1 MIEIICKDD
10 PAKDNHNKDTI
21 CLPKNIRQEGSPRG
35 RHKIYLEDYVYT
47 YLRNMAKEKE
57 ACAAVFLG
65 KSQVEKDIRYTF
77 ISGLVECGAA
87 VFQWDAICLDDS
99 FWDYIYKE
107 EKQYFP
113 ELEVVGWFLGKA
125 GQTLDL
131 SSAVEGAHRKYFSG
145 RDKVLMLMDILEEE
159 ERFFVYEQGYLQKR
173 EGYYIYYE
181 KNLPM
186 QEYMICKRE
195 EELKVQEQKRREERA
210 EKSSQPE
217 SEDLKEVASQQ
228 KNEARQ
234 LARGQEQSQQ
244 TVRSSERDARAM
256 LDQMRRQE
264 KRTERKIREGSAR
277 QKPADQKIFSKN
289 NRQEPKSQAEE
300 ALEAYRRMVLER
312 QGKSRERQNRKL
324 LYTASSFFL
333 VVICVI
339 GITTINNYR
348 KMQEVEEVLR
358 LLNPGNG
365 GAGQINAS
373 KEDGLVVETI
383 ESQVAP
389 LEDNKEVEPNQAA
402 PQEKPVKEQ
411 ENLKEEG
418 NDKEESKDQ
427 EDSKDQPQ
435 QAEEQEDKP
444 KEPQEDDQEDPSE
457 DKPENESQDR
467 SAEEVKDDQ
476 ADQNEAQETAA
487 QSGEPRYYTVKPGD
501 TLNTICLRIYKSKDM
516 AEAIKKANG
525 IEDGDKI
532 YAGQKLLLP

>member
-10 PAKDNHNKDTI
+10 PAKDNQNKDTI

-87 VFQWDAICLDDS
+87 VFQWDTICLDDS

-125 GQTLDL
+125 GQSLDL

-186 QEYMICKRE
+186 QEYMISKRE
-195 EELKVQEQKRREERA
+195 EEQRIQEEKRREEK
-210 EKSSQPE
+210 EQEIPE
-217 SEDLKEVASQQ
+217 LKSEDLKEVFPEEKS
-228 KNEARQ
+228 EVRQ
-234 LARGQEQSQQ
+234 LAKEQEEGQL

-264 KRTERKIREGSAR
+264 KRTERKIREGAAR
-277 QKPADQKIFSKN
+277 QKTADQKIFSKN
-289 NRQEPKSQAEE
+289 NREEPKSQAEE

-312 QGKSRERQNRKL
+312 QGKSRERQNRRF

-358 LLNPGNG
+358 ILNPGN
-365 GAGQINAS
+365 AGSERKDAS
-373 KEDGLVVETI
+373 KEEGLVVETI

-389 LEDNKEVEPNQAA
+389 IEDDKASGQNQAVL
-402 PQEKPVKEQ
+402 QEKQAKEE
-411 ENLKEEG
+411 ENLKGEG
-418 NDKEESKDQ
+418 NAKEEDKDQ
-427 EDSKDQPQ
+427 EDSKDQSQPTEK
-435 QAEEQEDKP
+435 QADKPKDSQEDK
-444 KEPQEDDQEDPSE
+444 QADPLE
-457 DKPENESQDR
+457 DKPENE
-467 SAEEVKDDQ
+467 AEDTPAEKVEEDQ
-476 ADQNEAQETAA
+476 TEENQAQETAA

-501 TLNTICLRIYKSKDM
+501 TLNTICLTIYKSKDM

>member
-1 MIEIICKDD
+1 M
-10 PAKDNHNKDTI
+10 
-21 CLPKNIRQEGSPRG
+21 
-35 RHKIYLEDYVYT
+35 
-47 YLRNMAKEKE
+47 
-57 ACAAVFLG
+57 
-65 KSQVEKDIRYTF
+65 
-77 ISGLVECGAA
+77 
-87 VFQWDAICLDDS
+87 
-99 FWDYIYKE
+99 
-107 EKQYFP
+107 
-113 ELEVVGWFLGKA
+113 
-125 GQTLDL
+125 
-131 SSAVEGAHRKYFSG
+131 
-145 RDKVLMLMDILEEE
+145 
-159 ERFFVYEQGYLQKR
+159 
-173 EGYYIYYE
+173 
-181 KNLPM
+181 
-186 QEYMICKRE
+186 
-195 EELKVQEQKRREERA
+195 
-210 EKSSQPE
+210 
-217 SEDLKEVASQQ
+217 
-228 KNEARQ
+228 
-234 LARGQEQSQQ
+234 
-244 TVRSSERDARAM
+244 
-256 LDQMRRQE
+256 
-264 KRTERKIREGSAR
+264 
-277 QKPADQKIFSKN
+277 
-289 NRQEPKSQAEE
+289 
-300 ALEAYRRMVLER
+300 
-312 QGKSRERQNRKL
+312 
-324 LYTASSFFL
+324 
-333 VVICVI
+333 
-339 GITTINNYR
+339 
-348 KMQEVEEVLR
+348 R

-516 AEAIKKANG
+516 ADAIKKANG